1 MSLSFALTAER
12 RLALRRRILHLAA
25 LGFSLSAVGVLLDV
39 DGTAARMG
47 MFLNGVNGYSQFYA
61 IHVGVW
67 FATAGLALLA
77 ARQGQAPVLGA
88 VLGDITAMFILAQP
102 AARMLAALTFGPPQ
116 GFLLVM
122 CGVETAGGLALLA
135 LRPGSAP

>member
-1 MSLSFALTAER
+1 MV
-12 RLALRRRILHLAA
+12 
-25 LGFSLSAVGVLLDV
+25 FSLGAVLVLPDA
-39 DGTAARMG
+39 DGMAARMG

-61 IHVGVW
+61 IHVGAW
-67 FATAGLALLA
+67 FAIAGLALLA
-77 ARQGQAPVLGA
+77 ARQEQAPVLGA

-102 AARMLAALTFGPPQ
+102 AGRMLAALTFGPPQ

-135 LRPGSAP
+135 LRPSSAP